1 VCIHTNTYI
10 HIHRCPLVGDVIAI
24 RVTKGFW
31 YDQQL
36 FEKYQGVKRD
46 LSSPT
51 STKSIS
57 FRRRYYGHDAAGNAR
72 DFSSPTSAKLTSYYG
87 HDAAGYASY
96 DLMPDDILS
105 TDDNGRR

>member
-1 VCIHTNTYI
+1 MCIHTNTYI
-10 HIHRCPLVGDVIAI
+10 HMHRCPLVGDVIAI

-51 STKSIS
+51 SAKSTS
-57 FRRRYYGHDAAGNAR
+57 FRRRYYGHDAAGNA
-72 DFSSPTSAKLTSYYG
+72 
-87 HDAAGYASY
+87 SY
-96 DLMPDDILS
+96 DMMSDDILS